1 MSNNVKKHFEAR
13 KKDERLLFLLDI
25 VSSFSEGGRYAEG
38 RYADLRPNSNVKL
51 LIYRTKYLFRS
62 AQMIQV
68 RRLIQTSNLISR
80 TQFIFM
86 MYNGNL
92 CIRFGT

>member
-1 MSNNVKKHFEAR
+1 MFNNVKNHFEAR

-25 VSSFSEGGRYAEG
+25 ISSFSEGGRYAEG
-38 RYADLRPNSNVKL
+38 RYADLRPNSNVKR
-51 LIYRTKYLFRS
+51 LIYRTKYLFGS

-68 RRLIQTSNLISR
+68 RRLIQTSNLISQ

-86 MYNGNL
+86 LYNGNL